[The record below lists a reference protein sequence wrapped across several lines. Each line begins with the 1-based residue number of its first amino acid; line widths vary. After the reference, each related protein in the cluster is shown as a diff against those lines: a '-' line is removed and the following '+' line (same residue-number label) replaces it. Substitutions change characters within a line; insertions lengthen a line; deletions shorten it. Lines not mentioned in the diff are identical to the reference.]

1 MEQAMAGSELQS
13 LPAPVGAVAVG
24 SFPGEVRLTEAEF
37 RQIADLAY
45 GRFGLDLKRGKEA
58 LVAAR
63 LGKKLRKLGFSTFA
77 EYHRHVL
84 ADSTGEALIELIDA
98 LTTNHTSF
106 LRERAHFEFLA
117 RAVKEELRE
126 VSALRIWSAACSS
139 GEEPYSIAM
148 CLAEALARTPGA
160 RPTQNAARQFR
171 ILATDISTRVLAAAR
186 RAIYPAGRFD
196 DIPEAWRR
204 AYLLRGRGE
213 SQGFFKIKPELAR
226 LVEFARLNLIEP
238 FPPREP
244 FQVIFCRNVMMYFDK
259 ATQQNIVQRLAA
271 CLVRG
276 GYLFVGHSESLTG
289 VEHGLQYVCP
299 AVYRQQKPESGARF
313 WR

>member
-1 MEQAMAGSELQS
+1 MESEIIS
-13 LPAPVGAVAVG
+13 PAAPVL
-24 SFPGEVRLTEAEF
+24 SEIKLTPAEF

-45 GRFGLDLKRGKEA
+45 ERFGLDLKRGKEA

-63 LGKKLRKLGFSTFA
+63 LGKKLRKLGFGTFA

-117 RAVKEELRE
+117 RAVNEELRE
-126 VSALRIWSAACSS
+126 FSSLRIWSAACSS

-148 CLAEALARTPGA
+148 CLAEALARP
-160 RPTQNAARQFR
+160 PVKNVARQFR

-186 RAIYPAGRFD
+186 RAVYPAGRFD
-196 DIPEAWRR
+196 DVPDLWRR

-213 SQGFFKIKPELAR
+213 SQGFYKIKPELAQQ
-226 LVEFARLNLIEP
+226 VEFARLNLIEP

-259 ATQQNIVQRLAA
+259 PTQQNIVQRLAQ

-289 VEHGLQYVCP
+289 VEHGLQYVRP
-299 AVYRQQKPESGARF
+299 AVYRQQKPESGSRF

>member
-1 MEQAMAGSELQS
+1 MAANDVTAP
-13 LPAPVGAVAVG
+13 PAGAVL
-24 SFPGEVRLTEAEF
+24 SEVKLSPAEF
-37 RQIADLAY
+37 RQISDLAY
-45 GRFGLDLKRGKEA
+45 QRFGLDLKRGKEA

-63 LGKKLRKLGFSTFA
+63 LGKKLRKLGFATFA

-117 RAVKEELRE
+117 RAVNEELRE
-126 VSALRIWSAACSS
+126 VSALRVWSAACSS

-148 CLAEALARTPGA
+148 CLADALARPPA
-160 RPTQNAARQFR
+160 KNAARGFR

-186 RAIYPAGRFD
+186 RGVYAAGRFD

-213 SQGFFKIKPELAR
+213 SQGFYKIKPELAR
-226 LVEFARLNLIEP
+226 EVEFARLNLIEP
-238 FPPREP
+238 FPAREP

-259 ATQQNIVQRLAA
+259 ATQQNIVERLAA
-271 CLVRG
+271 CLTRG

-289 VEHGLQYVCP
+289 VEHGLQYVRP
-299 AVYRQQKPESGARF
+299 AVYRQQKQESGAKF

>member
-1 MEQAMAGSELQS
+1 MAANELS
-13 LPAPVGAVAVG
+13 GPPASGTVLPA
-24 SFPGEVRLTEAEF
+24 EVRLTQTEF
-37 RQIADLAY
+37 REIADLAY
-45 GRFGLDLKRGKEA
+45 DRFGLDLKRGKEA

-63 LGKKLRKLGFSTFA
+63 LGKKLRQFGFRSFA
-77 EYHRHVL
+77 EYYRHVL
-84 ADSTGEALIELIDA
+84 ADPTGEALIELIDA

-117 RAVKEELRE
+117 RAAHQELRQ
-126 VSALRIWSAACSS
+126 VSALRLWSAACSS

-148 CLAEALARTPGA
+148 CLSEALARTPTP
-160 RPTQNAARQFR
+160 RPAPQAARQFR

-186 RAIYPAGRFD
+186 RAVYPAGRFD
-196 DIPEAWRR
+196 DVPEAWRR

-213 SQGFFKIKPELAR
+213 SQGFYKIKPELAET
-226 LVEFARLNLIEP
+226 VEFARLNLIEP
-238 FPPREP
+238 FPAREP

-259 ATQQNIVQRLAA
+259 ATQQNIVQRLAQ
-271 CLVRG
+271 CLARG

-289 VEHGLQYVCP
+289 VEHGLEYVCP
-299 AVYRQQKPESGARF
+299 AVYRRRPAESGGRL

>member
-1 MEQAMAGSELQS
+1 MASEITSPAAMPVAGEIK
-13 LPAPVGAVAVG
+13 
-24 SFPGEVRLTEAEF
+24 LTPAEF
-37 RQIADLAY
+37 RQISDLAY
-45 GRFGLDLKRGKEA
+45 ERFGLDLKRGKEA

-63 LGKKLRKLGFSTFA
+63 LGKKLRKLGFGTFA

-117 RAVKEELRE
+117 RAVNEELRE
-126 VSALRIWSAACSS
+126 ISALRVWSAACSS
-139 GEEPYSIAM
+139 GEEPYSLAM
-148 CLAEALARTPGA
+148 CLAEAVA
-160 RPTQNAARQFR
+160 RPPAKNARGFR
-171 ILATDISTRVLAAAR
+171 ILATDISTRVLASAR
-186 RAIYPAGRFD
+186 RAVYPAGRFD

-213 SQGFFKIKPELAR
+213 SQGFYKIKPELAQ

-238 FPPREP
+238 FPAREP

-259 ATQQNIVQRLAA
+259 ATQQNIVQRLAQ

-289 VEHGLQYVCP
+289 VDHGLQYVRP
-299 AVYRQQKPESGARF
+299 AVYRQQKQESAAKL

>member
-1 MEQAMAGSELQS
+1 MEPAMAIEIPGGA
-13 LPAPVGAVAVG
+13 PAPVA
-24 SFPGEVRLTEAEF
+24 GEVRLTGAEF

-45 GRFGLDLKRGKEA
+45 ERFGLDLKRGKEA

-63 LGKKLRKLGFSTFA
+63 LGKKLRTLGFRTFA

-84 ADSTGEALIELIDA
+84 ADATGEALIELIDA

-117 RAVKEELRE
+117 RAVNEELRE
-126 VSALRIWSAACSS
+126 VSKLRIWSAACSS

-148 CLAEALARTPGA
+148 CLTAALARPPGA
-160 RPTQNAARQFR
+160 KPAQNAAREFR
-171 ILATDISTRVLAAAR
+171 ILATDISTRVLALAR
-186 RAIYPAGRFD
+186 RAVYPAARFD
-196 DIPEAWRR
+196 DIAEAWRR

-213 SQGFFKIKPELAR
+213 SQGFYKIKPELAQT
-226 LVEFARLNLIEP
+226 VEFARLNLIEP
-238 FPPREP
+238 FPAREP

-259 ATQQNIVQRLAA
+259 ATQQSIVQRLAQ

-289 VEHGLQYVCP
+289 VEHGLEYVRP
-299 AVYRQQKPESGARF
+299 AVYRQQRPESAGRL
-313 WR
+313 RR